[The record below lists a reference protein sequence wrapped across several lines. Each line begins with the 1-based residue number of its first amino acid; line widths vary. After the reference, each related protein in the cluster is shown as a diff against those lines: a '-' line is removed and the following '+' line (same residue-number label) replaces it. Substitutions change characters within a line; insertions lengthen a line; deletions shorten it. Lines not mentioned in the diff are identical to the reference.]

1 MSAQAESK
9 PRFPLAA
16 QVLIGLVLGVTT
28 GLFFGEMVAFLHIV
42 GEGFIKLLRMTV
54 IPYIVVSLIGS
65 LGRLS
70 LAEAKNLAL
79 KGGAVL
85 LVLWGIG
92 IVLIFLAALALPIW
106 PSASFFTERPV
117 RRAGTRRLSASLH
130 PIQSVLRPR

>member
-1 MSAQAESK
+1 
-9 PRFPLAA
+9 LAA
-16 QVLIGLVLGVTT
+16 QVSIGLVLGVAT
-28 GLFFGEMVAFLHIV
+28 GLFFGEIVGFLHIV
-42 GEGFIKLLRMTV
+42 GEAFIKLLQMTV
-54 IPYIVVSLIGS
+54 IPYSVVSLIGS